1 MNKEEMLIIDVPYRE
16 LHLLMDSDS
25 VRRFESCGNTV
36 HKTYVDTENAVYSQ
50 TPLIFTTITHF
61 LRWSFATRLFVHI
74 NGGEHELT
82 IGDCEGTTREIR
94 AGHNLEKL
102 LISGE
107 FDWWRD

>member
-1 MNKEEMLIIDVPYRE
+1 MNKEEMSIIDVPYRE

-74 NGGEHELT
+74 NDRTGCVFCMFGCYQDKDRFPRLKQTHP
-82 IGDCEGTTREIR
+82 
-94 AGHNLEKL
+94 KL
-102 LISGE
+102 WE
-107 FDWWRD
+107 YCMKER